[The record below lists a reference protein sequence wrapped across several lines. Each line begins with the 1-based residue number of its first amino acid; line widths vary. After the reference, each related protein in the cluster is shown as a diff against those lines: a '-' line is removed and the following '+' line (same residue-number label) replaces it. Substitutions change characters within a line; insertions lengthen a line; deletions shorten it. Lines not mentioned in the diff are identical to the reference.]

1 MSCENNKDFVI
12 DDDNMLMEYC
22 GNGGDVVIPNGVS
35 DIFFQAFYGD
45 FKITSVVVPGSVVE
59 LAPVVF
65 ERLESL
71 KKVILKEGIEVIG
84 VCAFNCCS
92 NLEVV
97 NLPKSLKRICM
108 GAFSNCSSLKE
119 IYYNGT
125 KEEWNLIEKEDDWD
139 EETSSYQ
146 LIFKEVA

>member
-12 DDDNMLMEYC
+12 DEDNMLMEYC
-22 GNGGDVVIPNGVS
+22 GNGVDVVIPNGVS

-59 LAPVVF
+59 LSPVVF

-84 VCAFNCCS
+84 VCAFNCCF

-97 NLPKSLKRICM
+97 NLPKSLKRICV